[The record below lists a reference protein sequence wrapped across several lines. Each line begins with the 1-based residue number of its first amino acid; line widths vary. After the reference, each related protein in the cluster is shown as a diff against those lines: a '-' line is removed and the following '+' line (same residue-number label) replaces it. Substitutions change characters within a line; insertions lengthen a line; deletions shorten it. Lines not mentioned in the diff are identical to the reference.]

1 MTRPTRVF
9 VPFIATYFG
18 GVRRILEHG
27 LPLLSRAPGFQV
39 TYAELCG
46 NDGDMDAMERSG
58 VAVDRRIGVPGRSA
72 LSTRRGLRRSLDI
85 AGQAPRLARIALRLA
100 DHLSDYD
107 ICYVHGHRELLLA
120 IGARASARSRR
131 PPAIVWHWH
140 GPPLSVSTDARN
152 SLISRP
158 LVRLASC
165 SCARVIAI
173 SEFSAGEARHMGV
186 DPERLVTVLNAAS
199 VGEDAAQVIA
209 PPLLPA
215 RSADQI
221 TLLLPCAAVRKHK
234 GVHLAV
240 EALRHLPRNN
250 VLWVTGDPSDAAAA
264 DYVDELQRMAA
275 RAQVSDRV
283 HFIGA
288 RPDVH
293 RVMGSADIVLVPSV
307 WQEPFGLVAAEAQL
321 LGVPVIASD
330 RGALP
335 ELMGNGQLGIVFDA
349 NDPAALAAAIDRM
362 SRDTDLRTRI
372 SNAAR
377 IHAGLRY
384 SYHRWSR
391 EVASVFAEVAG
402 RHGLAERPDPAQ
414 V

>member
-1 MTRPTRVF
+1 
-9 VPFIATYFG
+9 
-18 GVRRILEHG
+18 LELG
-27 LPLLSRAPGFQV
+27 LPLLSSVPGFQI

-46 NDGDMDAMERSG
+46 NNGDMDAMERAG
-58 VAVDRRIGVPGRSA
+58 VEVDRRIGVPGRGA
-72 LSTRRGLRRSLDI
+72 LSTRRGVRRGLDI
-85 AGQAPRLARIALRLA
+85 AGQAPRLGRIAWHLA
-100 DHLSDYD
+100 DRLRDYD

-120 IGARASARSRR
+120 IGARAAARLRR
-131 PPAIVWHWH
+131 QPAIVWHWH
-140 GPPLSVSTDARN
+140 GPPLSVAADARN
-152 SLISRP
+152 SPTAGL
-158 LVRLASC
+158 LVRLASR

-186 DPERLVTVLNAAS
+186 EPERLVTVLNAVS
-199 VGEDAAQVIA
+199 VSEDAPQA
-209 PPLLPA
+209 PAPRPLPT

-221 TLLLPCAAVRKHK
+221 TLLLPCAAVRRHK

-240 EALRHLPRNN
+240 EALRRLPRNH
-250 VLWVTGDPSDAAAA
+250 VLWITGDPADAVAAG
-264 DYVDELQRMAA
+264 YVDELQKMAD

-288 RPDVH
+288 RRDVH
-293 RVMGSADIVLVPSV
+293 RVMALADIVLVPSV

-321 LGVPVIASD
+321 LGVPVIASN

-335 ELMGNGQLGIVFDA
+335 ELMGGGQLGIVFDA

-362 SRDTDLRTRI
+362 SRDAELRARI

-377 IHAGLRY
+377 IHAGHRY
-384 SYHRWSR
+384 SCQRWNR
-391 EVASVFAEVAG
+391 ELASVLGEVAG
-402 RHGLAERPDPAQ
+402 RHGLVGSDL